1 MNDQITTDLRF
12 SIIPAWLLAS
22 NISDKGL
29 RLYAVL
35 AGYADSQTGQAYP
48 GRALLASRMD
58 CSVKTV
64 DRAVQELME
73 IGAVTKEQ
81 RVKDGH
87 FQSSLYTVVRVDPT
101 SPKTQP
107 RVTHDAT
114 PRHPRPEV
122 ASPMTHRTITTE
134 LEPQER
140 KPLND
145 IVQTFD
151 DFWAVFP
158 RKQGKGKAKEAFMKA
173 VKDGAV
179 PAEVLAGAIRYASDP
194 NLPDPQF
201 IPLPATWLN
210 QERWEDGPLPMNRK
224 LTNAEKGALLVEKWR
239 AEEMVGEPKQLDY
252 DWGLRL
258 KGVDDE

>member
-1 MNDQITTDLRF
+1 MQRGVVTGDDL
-12 SIIPAWLLAS
+12 
-22 NISDKGL
+22 
-29 RLYAVL
+29 
-35 AGYADSQTGQAYP
+35 
-48 GRALLASRMD
+48 
-58 CSVKTV
+58 
-64 DRAVQELME
+64 
-73 IGAVTKEQ
+73 
-81 RVKDGH
+81 
-87 FQSSLYTVVRVDPT
+87 
-101 SPKTQP
+101 
-107 RVTHDAT
+107 
-114 PRHPRPEV
+114 
-122 ASPMTHRTITTE
+122 TITTE

-179 PAEVLAGAIRYASDP
+179 AAEVLAGAIRYASDP

-201 IPLPATWLN
+201 VPLPATWLN